1 LLKSSANWRVRKK
14 GKQLIRA
21 ACYNRNNT
29 FKMEPG
35 EALGI
40 AAQIAVALAGFA
52 GVVVVFRRESVH
64 EWSLL
69 DKLRLRLLLAN
80 SILPLGLS
88 MIGMLLLTIKPMP
101 PELWRWCSAMA
112 LVVFLMFLATTAK
125 FFRRLGQQEVQRER
139 GTRFMQ
145 YFFGT
150 LGMAAMLLQAYNV
163 ALLGAFWPFFA
174 GVVYQLVTAV
184 AQFARMILL
193 LPE

>member
-1 LLKSSANWRVRKK
+1 
-14 GKQLIRA
+14 
-21 ACYNRNNT
+21 
-29 FKMEPG
+29 MEPG

-64 EWSLL
+64 EWSGI

-88 MIGMLLLTIKPMP
+88 MIGLLLLTIKPMP
-101 PELWRWCSAMA
+101 PQLWRWCSAMA
-112 LVVFLMFLATTAK
+112 LVVFLMFLGTTVK
-125 FFRRLGQQEVQRER
+125 FFRRLGQREVQRER
-139 GTRFMQ
+139 GSRFML
-145 YFFGT
+145 YFFGA
-150 LGMAAMLLQAYNV
+150 LGIGAMLLQAYNV